1 MNKGYCF
8 CYNYAM
14 NFSLTVASL
23 VGICALT
30 SFAETFR
37 TPDGTAFSVSDREI
51 FVNHEKNH
59 RSGHMGHALID
70 VGGGRLLDF
79 NSNVDGDR
87 CGGHSG
93 FGWMEYHVSTDYGRT
108 WGPTRVLPYTKRLL
122 AEGKHTALC
131 EKGVRAPDGRI
142 VLFFQIT
149 DTGPEICCEPW
160 SAPTMCTSA
169 DGGETFSE
177 AAPTGA
183 KPGRIYDAVADDR
196 AVYFLIQENEHFLG
210 TRPEHVYKVYRS
222 EAGGPFAGVTLPVSA
237 IGKGYGAMEF
247 AKDGSLIVYVYD
259 SAHED
264 QLEYVISRDRGRTWS
279 APARSRVA
287 KLIRNPQVRRLGD
300 VWFMT
305 GRNGGAGDGLVLYS
319 SDDGIRWDEGRMI
332 DRRPPKGG
340 TGYYGCLL
348 PVFEPGRPPR
358 LLLQYSHVYSV
369 HRVNIA
375 HRWITLPPKAKEN

>member
-37 TPDGTAFSVSDREI
+37 TPGGTAFSVSDREI

-122 AEGKHTALC
+122 TEGKHTALC

-177 AAPTGA
+177 AVPTGA

-305 GRNGGAGDGLVLYS
+305 GRNGGTGDGLVIYS

-348 PVFEPGRPPR
+348 PVFEPGQPPR